1 MLVLQECIVKLE
13 KFKETFSQKF
23 GITKLGIFGSVARN
37 ENTEDSD
44 IDIVVEV
51 QKPTLRIMYE
61 LNEALTELFNCKV
74 DLVRFRDSLRPL
86 FKSNIEQN
94 CCFLQKCSTFESISS
109 SGKQCTYPCCHRTV
123 IRGGTHML
131 LLATLRRVDN
141 RILCALSTPRFE

>member
-13 KFKETFSQKF
+13 KFKETSSQKF

-51 QKPTLRIMYE
+51 KKPTLRIMYE

-86 FKSNIEQN
+86 FKSNIE
-94 CCFLQKCSTFESISS
+94 KD
-109 SGKQCTYPCCHRTV
+109 V
-123 IRGGTHML
+123 IY
-131 LLATLRRVDN
+131 V
-141 RILCALSTPRFE
+141 